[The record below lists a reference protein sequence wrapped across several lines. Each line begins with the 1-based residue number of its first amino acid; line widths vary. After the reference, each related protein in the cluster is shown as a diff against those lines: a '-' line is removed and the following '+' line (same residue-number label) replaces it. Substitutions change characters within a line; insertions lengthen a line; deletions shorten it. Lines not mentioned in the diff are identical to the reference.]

1 MSDRMSVKR
10 YQDLVVWQLADE
22 VRREIARL
30 TDAGPAHS
38 DFRFRDQT
46 RAAASSIAAN
56 IVEGY
61 RRFAARDFARFLD
74 YAYASAGETAH
85 WLDDGEAR
93 GYWVSGD
100 IKTVRTQLR
109 RLDATLRSL
118 ARYLRTP
125 EAAARSRS
133 KPAPLKKKLEPSGP

>member
-1 MSDRMSVKR
+1 MAVKR
-10 YQDLVVWQLADE
+10 YQDLVVWQVADE
-22 VRREIARL
+22 VRREIVRL
-30 TDAGPAHS
+30 TGAQPANS

-46 RAAASSIAAN
+46 RAAASGIAAN

-93 GYWVSGD
+93 GYWTATD
-100 IKTVRTQLR
+100 IAAVRELLR
-109 RLDATLRSL
+109 RLDAGLRAL

-133 KPAPLKKKLEPSGP
+133 KPAPRTKKVEPSGP